1 MYTNGS
7 RDNME
12 VNPNKFMSLR
22 KQKGIMI
29 TIVMYAVRAAKFAP
43 GVACVGSSH
52 TSPNNVVPVDHDVQN
67 LDFRI

>member
-12 VNPNKFMSLR
+12 VNPNKFISLR

-29 TIVMYAVRAAKFAP
+29 TMVM
-43 GVACVGSSH
+43 
-52 TSPNNVVPVDHDVQN
+52 
-67 LDFRI
+67 